1 MTSLFKAPTSNFW
14 STTLNGAI
22 DDSVDSIT
30 LNSATGLQAPGYL
43 IIDREDGNGNITSDK
58 REIISFTGISTNTLT
73 GVTRGAD
80 NSTATSHSDG
90 ALVEAT
96 FTVGIH
102 NDSRDWAVVEHN
114 QDGTHSDALVTT
126 LKATG
131 AEIDTGT
138 EDAKIVTPKAI
149 ADSKVVIA
157 DKTQTLTNKTIIM
170 GDSMP
175 STNVRCGI
183 KLSSSQSISSETWTT
198 IEFNSKDFDSGN
210 DFNTTTHKFTAPV
223 DGYYLVVCMLR
234 VGDVGGKITR
244 TEMVPYKND
253 SNTSEYQMINGLAG
267 TNTYNVS
274 LTYSKIYYLSSGD
287 TIFFKGYTLG
297 ATSPSFNPQGTFLSI
312 HLLST

>member
-1 MTSLFKAPTSNFW
+1 MIYYANDRYAAVLTAGYSVGQSTLYVSAVPDNVPTIVVAAKGTDNETIFEVTGKTSN
-14 STTLNGAI
+14 S
-22 DDSVDSIT
+22 
-30 LNSATGLQAPGYL
+30 
-43 IIDREDGNGNITSDK
+43 
-58 REIISFTGISTNTLT
+58 LT
-73 GVTRGAD
+73 GVSRLRGANVD
-80 NSTATSHSDG
+80 LDAQTPLTCLN
-90 ALVEAT
+90 
-96 FTVGIH
+96 
-102 NDSRDWAVVEHN
+102 N
-114 QDGTHSDALVTT
+114 QEFINQFER
-126 LKATG
+126 ATG
-131 AEIDTGT
+131 AEVNEGT
-138 EDAKIVTPKAI
+138 DPAKIVTPKAI